1 MQQKV
6 VGYYRYSMIDIEQ
19 NLKNVK
25 ERITKS
31 ALRVYRHPEN
41 IKLIAVTKTFPV
53 DTINKAI
60 DLGINSIG
68 ETKVQEA
75 KKKFEEIGRK
85 VEWHMVGH
93 LQSNKAK
100 DAVKIFDVIHSID
113 RMKIAKKVSD
123 ECLGLNKKMPVLVE
137 VNLTED
143 KFGVKPE
150 EIVEF
155 VNEIKKLEGIEIEG
169 LMTIAPLV
177 EPEET
182 RPHFRKL
189 KELALKCNLKELSMG
204 MSNDFQV
211 AIEEGATMVRIG
223 TAIFG
228 ERK

>member
-1 MQQKV
+1 V
-6 VGYYRYSMIDIEQ
+6 TIEK
-19 NLKNVK
+19 NLKEVK

-31 ALRVYRHPEN
+31 ALKVYRHPED
-41 IKLIAVTKTFPV
+41 IKLIAVAKTFPV
-53 DTINKAI
+53 DVINKAI
-60 DLGINSIG
+60 DLGIKSIG

-75 KKKFEEIGRK
+75 KKKFEEIGNK
-85 VEWHMVGH
+85 VEWHMIGH

-100 DAVKIFDVIHSID
+100 DAVKIFDIIHSID

-123 ECLGLNKKMPVLVE
+123 KCLELNKNMPVLVQ

-143 KFGVKPE
+143 KFGIKPE

-155 VNEIKKLEGIEIEG
+155 VNKIKKLDGIKVEG
-169 LMTIAPLV
+169 LMTIAPFV

-182 RPHFRKL
+182 RPYFKKL
-189 KELALKCNLKELSMG
+189 RELSLKCNLKELSMG
-204 MSNDFQV
+204 MSNDFEV

-228 ERK
+228 ERKNE

>member
-53 DTINKAI
+53 DTIKKAI

-93 LQSNKAK
+93 LQSNKTK

-113 RMKIAKKVSD
+113 RMKIAKKLSD

-189 KELALKCNLKELSMG
+189 KELALKCKLKELSMG

-211 AIEEGATMVRIG
+211 AIEEGATMIRIG

>member
-1 MQQKV
+1 V
-6 VGYYRYSMIDIEQ
+6 TIEQ
-19 NLKNVK
+19 NLNNVK

-31 ALRVYRHPEN
+31 ALKVYRHPEN
-41 IKLIAVTKTFPV
+41 IKLVAVTKTFPV
-53 DTINKAI
+53 NVINRAI

-75 KKKFEEIGRK
+75 KKKFEQIGRK

-100 DAVKIFDVIHSID
+100 DAVEIFDIIHSID
-113 RMKIAKKVSD
+113 RMKIAKKVND
-123 ECLGLNKKMPVLVE
+123 KCLELNKKMPILVE

-150 EIVEF
+150 ETVEF
-155 VNEIKKLEGIEIEG
+155 VNEIKKLEGIKVEG
-169 LMTIAPLV
+169 LMTIAPYV

-182 RPHFRKL
+182 RPYFKKL
-189 KELALKCNLKELSMG
+189 KELALKYNLKELSMG
-204 MSNDFQV
+204 MSNDFEV

>member
-1 MQQKV
+1 V
-6 VGYYRYSMIDIEQ
+6 TIEK
-19 NLKNVK
+19 NLKEVK

-31 ALRVYRHPEN
+31 ALKVYRHPED

-53 DTINKAI
+53 DVINKAI
-60 DLGINSIG
+60 DLNIKSIG

-75 KKKFEEIGRK
+75 KKKFEEIGNK
-85 VEWHMVGH
+85 VEWHMIGH

-100 DAVKIFDVIHSID
+100 DAVKIFDIIHSID

-123 ECLGLNKKMPVLVE
+123 KCLELNKNMPVLVQ

-143 KFGVKPE
+143 KFGIKPE

-155 VNEIKKLEGIEIEG
+155 VNKIKKLDGIKVEG
-169 LMTIAPLV
+169 LMTIAPFV

-182 RPHFRKL
+182 RPYFKKL
-189 KELALKCNLKELSMG
+189 RELSLKCNLKELSMG
-204 MSNDFQV
+204 MSNDFEV

-228 ERK
+228 ERKNE

>member
-1 MQQKV
+1 MT
-6 VGYYRYSMIDIEQ
+6 IEQ

-25 ERITKS
+25 ERIAKS

-53 DTINKAI
+53 DVINKVI
-60 DLGINSIG
+60 DLGIHSIG

-75 KKKFEEIGRK
+75 KKKFEQIGTK
-85 VEWHMVGH
+85 VEWHMIGH
-93 LQSNKAK
+93 LQSNKVK

-123 ECLGLNKKMPVLVE
+123 ECLELNKEIPLLVE

-150 EIVEF
+150 ETVEF
-155 VNEIKKLEGIEIEG
+155 VNKIKKLDGIKIEG
-169 LMTIAPLV
+169 LMTIAPFV
-177 EPEET
+177 KPEET
-182 RPHFRKL
+182 RSYFKKL
-189 KELALKCNLKELSMG
+189 KELALKCKLKELSMG

-228 ERK
+228 ERR

>member
-1 MQQKV
+1 V
-6 VGYYRYSMIDIEQ
+6 TIEK
-19 NLKNVK
+19 NLKEVK

-31 ALRVYRHPEN
+31 ALKVYRHPED

-53 DTINKAI
+53 DVINKAI
-60 DLGINSIG
+60 DLNIKSIG

-75 KKKFEEIGRK
+75 KKKFEEIGNK
-85 VEWHMVGH
+85 VEWHMIGH

-100 DAVKIFDVIHSID
+100 DAVKIFDIIHSID

-123 ECLGLNKKMPVLVE
+123 KCLELNKNMPVLVQ

-143 KFGVKPE
+143 KFGIKPE

-155 VNEIKKLEGIEIEG
+155 VNKIKKLDGIKVEG
-169 LMTIAPLV
+169 LMTIAPFV

-182 RPHFRKL
+182 RPYFKKL
-189 KELALKCNLKELSMG
+189 RELSLKCNLKELSMG
-204 MSNDFQV
+204 MSNDFEV

>member
-1 MQQKV
+1 M
-6 VGYYRYSMIDIEQ
+6 MEQ

-25 ERITKS
+25 ERIAKS
-31 ALRVYRHPEN
+31 ALRVYRHPEDV
-41 IKLIAVTKTFPV
+41 KLIAVTKTFPV
-53 DTINKAI
+53 DIINKAI
-60 DLGINSIG
+60 DFNIKSIG

-75 KKKFEEIGRK
+75 KKKFEEIGNK
-85 VEWHMVGH
+85 VEWHMIGH

-100 DAVKIFDVIHSID
+100 DAVKIFDIIHSID

-123 ECLGLNKKMPVLVE
+123 KCLELNKNMPVLVQ

-143 KFGVKPE
+143 KFGIKPE

-155 VNEIKKLEGIEIEG
+155 VNKIKKLDGIKVEG
-169 LMTIAPLV
+169 LMTIAPFV

-182 RPHFRKL
+182 RPYFKKL
-189 KELALKCNLKELSMG
+189 RELSLKCNLKELSMG
-204 MSNDFQV
+204 MSNDFEV

-228 ERK
+228 ERKNE